1 MSDIIFNIFFTASI
15 IAIVFL
21 IRGLLIKNNFLLD
34 NVNFSSHK
42 NITGHKKLILG
53 PPLCGGVIIF
63 ISFFFDFS
71 FYYLNI
77 FVFFLLI
84 IGVLSDLNIL
94 ISPKLRIL
102 FQTIVV
108 FSFVIIL
115 DLRIVDL
122 RFAYANLLLQITP
135 ISIIFTVFCI
145 LILINGTNFIDGL
158 NTLVLGYFILVLV
171 AIISVALKFN
181 FTLNENEFLFLIIL
195 VVLFI
200 FNFFEKIY
208 LGDSGSYIVG
218 ITIAFFL
225 LKFINKNQVVSPYFI
240 CLLLW
245 YPAFENLFT
254 ILRRFF
260 YKKKAYKADQK
271 HLHQLLFFYY
281 LKKCVPNYFF
291 ANVLSALTIN
301 FFNLII
307 FASAFNFYYSSAIMI
322 YLLFISIICYLGI
335 YYWLNIA
342 IKN

>member
-1 MSDIIFNIFFTASI
+1 MSDIIFNVFFTAGI
-15 IAIVFL
+15 IIIVFL

-71 FYYLNI
+71 FYHLNI
-77 FVFFLLI
+77 FIFFLLI
-84 IGVLSDLNIL
+84 IGVLSDLNVL

-108 FSFVIIL
+108 FSFVITL

-145 LILINGTNFIDGL
+145 LTLINGTNFIDGL

-171 AIISVALKFN
+171 AIISVALKFDL
-181 FTLNENEFLFLIIL
+181 TLNENEFLFFIIL
-195 VVLFI
+195 AILFI
-200 FNFFEKIY
+200 YNFFEKIY
-208 LGDSGSYIVG
+208 LGDSGSYIVA

-254 ILRRFF
+254 ILRRFS
-260 YKKKAYKADQK
+260 YKRKTYKADQQ
-271 HLHQLLFFYY
+271 HLHQLLFFYF
-281 LKKCVPNYFF
+281 LKKFKKNNFLTNIF
-291 ANVLSALTIN
+291 SALCIN

-307 FASAFNFYYSSAIMI
+307 FTIASNYFNSTKIMVFLLCISILI
-322 YLLFISIICYLGI
+322 YLYS
-335 YYWLNIA
+335 YYRL
-342 IKN
+342 KLVLK

>member
-1 MSDIIFNIFFTASI
+1 MSDIIFNVFFTASI

-34 NVNFSSHK
+34 NVKFSSHK
-42 NITGHKKLILG
+42 NITGHNKLILG

-77 FVFFLLI
+77 FIFFLLI

-122 RFAYANLLLQITP
+122 RFTYANLLLQITP
-135 ISIIFTVFCI
+135 ITIIFTVFCI
-145 LILINGTNFIDGL
+145 LILINGVNFIDGL

-171 AIISVALKFN
+171 VIISVALKFDI
-181 FTLNENEFLFLIIL
+181 TLNENEFLFLIIL
-195 VVLFI
+195 SILFI

-254 ILRRFF
+254 ILRRLS
-260 YKKKAYKADQK
+260 YKRKTYKADQQ
-271 HLHQLLFFYY
+271 HLHQLLFFYF
-281 LKKCVPNYFF
+281 LKKFKKNNFLTNIF
-291 ANVLSALTIN
+291 SALCIN

-307 FASAFNFYYSSAIMI
+307 FTIASNYFSSTKIMVFLLCISILI
-322 YLLFISIICYLGI
+322 YLYS
-335 YYWLNIA
+335 YYRL
-342 IKN
+342 KLVLK

>member
-1 MSDIIFNIFFTASI
+1 VSDIIFNVFFTASI

-34 NVNFSSHK
+34 NVKFSSHK
-42 NITGHKKLILG
+42 NITGHNKLILG

-77 FVFFLLI
+77 FIFFLLI

-122 RFAYANLLLQITP
+122 RFTYANLLLQITP
-135 ISIIFTVFCI
+135 ITIIFTVFCI
-145 LILINGTNFIDGL
+145 LILINGVNFIDGL

-171 AIISVALKFN
+171 VIISVALKFDI
-181 FTLNENEFLFLIIL
+181 TLNENEFLFLIIL
-195 VVLFI
+195 SILFI

-254 ILRRFF
+254 ILRRLS
-260 YKKKAYKADQK
+260 YKRKTYKADQQ
-271 HLHQLLFFYY
+271 HLHQLLFFYF
-281 LKKCVPNYFF
+281 LKKFKKNNFLTNIF
-291 ANVLSALTIN
+291 SALCIN

-307 FASAFNFYYSSAIMI
+307 FTIASNYFSSTKIMVFLLCISILI
-322 YLLFISIICYLGI
+322 YLYS
-335 YYWLNIA
+335 YYRL
-342 IKN
+342 KLVLK

>member
-1 MSDIIFNIFFTASI
+1 
-15 IAIVFL
+15 
-21 IRGLLIKNNFLLD
+21 
-34 NVNFSSHK
+34 
-42 NITGHKKLILG
+42 
-53 PPLCGGVIIF
+53 
-63 ISFFFDFS
+63 
-71 FYYLNI
+71 
-77 FVFFLLI
+77 
-84 IGVLSDLNIL
+84 LSDLNIL

-108 FSFVIIL
+108 FSFVITL

-122 RFAYANLLLQITP
+122 RFAYVNLLLQITP

-145 LILINGTNFIDGL
+145 LILINGINFIDGL

-181 FTLNENEFLFLIIL
+181 FTLNENEFLFLIVLAI
-195 VVLFI
+195 LFI

-254 ILRRFF
+254 ILRRLS
-260 YKKKAYKADQK
+260 YKRKTYKADQQ
-271 HLHQLLFFYY
+271 HLHQLLYFYF
-281 LKKCVPNYFF
+281 LKKFKKNNFLTNIF
-291 ANVLSALTIN
+291 SAFCIN
-301 FFNLII
+301 FFNFII
-307 FASAFNFYYSSAIMI
+307 FTIASNYLYSTKIMVFLLCISILI
-322 YLLFISIICYLGI
+322 YLYS
-335 YYWLNIA
+335 YYRL
-342 IKN
+342 KLVLK

>member
-1 MSDIIFNIFFTASI
+1 VSDIIFNVFFTAGI
-15 IAIVFL
+15 IIIVFL

-71 FYYLNI
+71 FYHLNI
-77 FVFFLLI
+77 FIFFLLI
-84 IGVLSDLNIL
+84 IGVLSDLNVL

-108 FSFVIIL
+108 FSFVITL

-145 LILINGTNFIDGL
+145 LTLINGTNFIDGL

-171 AIISVALKFN
+171 AIISVALKFDL
-181 FTLNENEFLFLIIL
+181 TLNENEFLFFIIL
-195 VVLFI
+195 AILFI
-200 FNFFEKIY
+200 YNFFEKIY
-208 LGDSGSYIVG
+208 LGDSGSYIVA

-254 ILRRFF
+254 ILRRFS
-260 YKKKAYKADQK
+260 YKRKTYKADQQ
-271 HLHQLLFFYY
+271 HLHQLLFFYF
-281 LKKCVPNYFF
+281 LKKFKKNNFLTNIF
-291 ANVLSALTIN
+291 SALCIN

-307 FASAFNFYYSSAIMI
+307 FTIASNYFNSTKIMVFLLCISILI
-322 YLLFISIICYLGI
+322 YLYS
-335 YYWLNIA
+335 YYRL
-342 IKN
+342 KLVLK